1 MSNELK
7 LRDYQ
12 EDAITAVFKAWSDD
26 MTRPAIVLPTGA
38 GKTVVFSALI
48 KKFRWWQRKGSG
60 QGTGAYV
67 PQWPGRGA
75 RVIVLVHRDEL
86 ADQAM
91 AKIHSVA
98 PELTVGKVKAS
109 VRQVNADVMVC
120 SVQTLARGTA
130 VNQIKVSEAFHGPV
144 GLIITDECHHAAAPS
159 YRQVFAQFSD
169 ALQLGVTA
177 TMARGDGGGL
187 GDVWE
192 EVVYSRSIL
201 WMMSRGY
208 LSPVTTR
215 QIQLKELDMSGVKTT
230 RGDYAAGDLGRAM
243 IEAEADRA
251 IPRAYKE
258 HAGGRPGI
266 IFTPTVA
273 TALATA
279 DAMTLAGIRTAVVSG
294 ETEKEERHRIYDDFR
309 HGRVQVLVNC
319 MVLTEGFDAPW
330 AEVAVIARPTKST
343 PLYTQMV
350 GRVLRPW
357 PGKESALVLDLVGA
371 SANKI
376 KTLIDLEPGMVK
388 RIKEGETL
396 EEAVLR
402 EEEEAE
408 EAGEMPARP
417 GSLLF
422 DLKHRDVDM
431 FSASDMVWL
440 QTRGGILFI
449 EAGGCIISLFRSLED
464 PTLMDVVGYRQG
476 DGLPTRHSEHRNLDL
491 PTAMAWGEVV
501 AEELTGHSLAKSAS
515 WRRKPA
521 SPGQVQLAEAF
532 GIDVTGMRCGAVS
545 DAISVTKASDVMDQ
559 WAEWA

>member
-1 MSNELK
+1 VSDELK

-12 EDAITAVFKAWSDD
+12 EDAITAVFKAWSED
-26 MTRPAIVLPTGA
+26 MTRPAIVLPPGA

-48 KKFRWWQRKGSG
+48 KKSRRAQEHPAGPMRV
-60 QGTGAYV
+60 Y
-67 PQWPGRGA
+67 PGVGR

-159 YRQVFAQFSD
+159 YRQVFAQFPD

-258 HAGGRPGI
+258 HAGNRPGI

-273 TALATA
+273 TAQATA

-408 EAGEMPARP
+408 AAGEVPARP
-417 GSLLF
+417 GSILF

-440 QTRGGILFI
+440 QTRAGILFI
-449 EAGGCIISLFRSLED
+449 EAGGCIISLFRSLEN

-521 SPGQVQLAEAF
+521 SPGQIQLAEAF
-532 GIDVTGMRCGAVS
+532 GINVTGMKCGAVS

>member
-1 MSNELK
+1 VSDELK

-12 EDAITAVFKAWSDD
+12 EDAITAVFKAWSED
-26 MTRPAIVLPTGA
+26 MTRPAIVLPPGA

-48 KKFRWWQRKGSG
+48 KKSRRAQEHPAGPMRV
-60 QGTGAYV
+60 Y
-67 PQWPGRGA
+67 PGVGR

-130 VNQIKVSEAFHGPV
+130 VKQIKVSEAFHGPV

-159 YRQVFAQFSD
+159 YRQVFAQFPD

-230 RGDYAAGDLGRAM
+230 RGDYAAEDLGRAM

-258 HAGGRPGI
+258 HAGNRPGI

-273 TALATA
+273 TAQATA
-279 DAMTLAGIRTAVVSG
+279 DAMTLAGTRPRSCPARRRRRSATGSTTTSGTGAFRSWSTAWCSRRGSTRRGQRWPSSRAPPSPRPSTRRWSAVSCAC
-294 ETEKEERHRIYDDFR
+294 
-309 HGRVQVLVNC
+309 GRARNRRSCWTLW
-319 MVLTEGFDAPW
+319 GR
-330 AEVAVIARPTKST
+330 RPT
-343 PLYTQMV
+343 
-350 GRVLRPW
+350 
-357 PGKESALVLDLVGA
+357 
-371 SANKI
+371 
-376 KTLIDLEPGMVK
+376 
-388 RIKEGETL
+388 
-396 EEAVLR
+396 
-402 EEEEAE
+402 
-408 EAGEMPARP
+408 
-417 GSLLF
+417 
-422 DLKHRDVDM
+422 
-431 FSASDMVWL
+431 
-440 QTRGGILFI
+440 
-449 EAGGCIISLFRSLED
+449 RS
-464 PTLMDVVGYRQG
+464 
-476 DGLPTRHSEHRNLDL
+476 
-491 PTAMAWGEVV
+491 
-501 AEELTGHSLAKSAS
+501 
-515 WRRKPA
+515 KP
-521 SPGQVQLAEAF
+521 
-532 GIDVTGMRCGAVS
+532 
-545 DAISVTKASDVMDQ
+545 
-559 WAEWA
+559 